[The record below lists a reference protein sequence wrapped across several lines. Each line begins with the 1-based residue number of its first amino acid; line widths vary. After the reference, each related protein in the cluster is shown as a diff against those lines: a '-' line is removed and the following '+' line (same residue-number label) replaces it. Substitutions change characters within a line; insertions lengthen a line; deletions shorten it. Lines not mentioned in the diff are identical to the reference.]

1 MVSYCQEDFLPPR
14 PILSCRLASLLL
26 QAPCRIRGTY
36 RRPLLGTSSGLPGG
50 RLGMC
55 PENMIK
61 CTRASLCPGAKTLSL
76 CIDRQHMYETV
87 SLENKMGIYP
97 MAPLARFV
105 VSRKTYWPQAFSS

>member
-1 MVSYCQEDFLPPR
+1 MGNRKGLVQVLKAGGTTWWQVVSYCQEDFLPPR
-14 PILSCRLASLLL
+14 PILTCRLASLLL

-61 CTRASLCPGAKTLSL
+61 CTRASQCRVPRLFPFA
-76 CIDRQHMYETV
+76 
-87 SLENKMGIYP
+87 
-97 MAPLARFV
+97 
-105 VSRKTYWPQAFSS
+105 